1 MRGTPVYAVG
11 KQISLPRDDG
21 IGHVG
26 DVFYTLIC
34 THSID
39 NHGNVKQCFT
49 TALMSNRDHMKA

>member
-26 DVFYTLIC
+26 DVFLEDLST
-34 THSID
+34 SIKHD
-39 NHGNVKQCFT
+39 MS
-49 TALMSNRDHMKA
+49 ALLCLYGYGFI